1 MNNAIKHSKK
11 IKKNFS
17 KKFSDS
23 LKTILLDEEKNEII
37 NQKEEE

>member
-1 MNNAIKHSKK
+1 MDQIIKSSKK
-11 IKKNFS
+11 INKNFS

-23 LKTILLDEEKNEII
+23 LKKLLLDEEKNEII